1 MINYRKSGGRFNSAD
16 DLSKIYGMDS
26 SWLLEAKMHI
36 EIEQKQNLYDSSP
49 SYTVFKVDS
58 FEKKPK
64 RQIPTFELNSADSMS
79 LVQLPW
85 VGPYY
90 ASEIVKLRQNLGG
103 FKSHDQLLGIY
114 RLKDQTI
121 ESILEY
127 ATLDTSLIVR
137 MNINEVDIRRLGCHP
152 FLTWKQAQIIVNYRD
167 QHGDYQSV
175 GGILKTR
182 VISDSVYLK
191 IAPYLTTKE

>member
-1 MINYRKSGGRFNSAD
+1 MINYRKSGGRFKSAD